1 MFDFKGKQTLKGV
14 SGFIDCYDELFS

>member
-14 SGFIDCYDELFS
+14 SGFMDCYDELFS